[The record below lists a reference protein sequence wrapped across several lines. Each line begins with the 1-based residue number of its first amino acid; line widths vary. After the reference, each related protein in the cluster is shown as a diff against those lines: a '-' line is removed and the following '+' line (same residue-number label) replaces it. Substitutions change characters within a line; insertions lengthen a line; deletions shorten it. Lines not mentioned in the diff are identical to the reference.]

1 VNLRQLEYFVAV
13 AELGSFSKAAVM
25 LNIAQPALSRQVR
38 LLETDLRVALLMR
51 TGRGVVLTEAGKR
64 LFEHSIGILQLV
76 SRTREDIEAS
86 RDEPAG
92 RIVVGLPPS
101 MGRLLTLP
109 LVEGFRRS
117 LPKARLAI
125 VEGLSAHLAEWISTG
140 RVDIGLL
147 HNPEPQPALEVTPV
161 LEEPLGLVSPA
172 EKRTGKKVSRLGQSA
187 KDSSPRYREEPVG
200 SWASRRLA
208 DPGMNAGDGARRVVS
223 PRNTATLAELT
234 RLPLILPERTHAI
247 RKLLET
253 QAALAG
259 HKLNVAL
266 EISSVQSI
274 LDLVR
279 AGYGHAVLTP
289 SALAA
294 SGAATAFRLRPLVA
308 PRLSSTLCL
317 AVSAHKP
324 ATPLSK
330 HVFRMLRE
338 LATAAG
344 ADVSHNNSR

>member
-1 VNLRQLEYFVAV
+1 MNLKQLEYFVAV
-13 AELGSFSKAAVM
+13 AELGSFSKAAVI

-38 LLETDLRVALLMR
+38 LLETDLHVTLLMR
-51 TGRGVVLTEAGKR
+51 NGRGVVLTEAGKR
-64 LFEHSIGILQLV
+64 LFDHSIGILQLV

-86 RDEPAG
+86 RDVPSG

-101 MGRLLTLP
+101 MGRLLSLP
-109 LVEGFRRS
+109 LVEGFRRA
-117 LPKARLAI
+117 LPKARLTI

-172 EKRTGKKVSRLGQSA
+172 MKPGGKAGKGAGKKVS
-187 KDSSPRYREEPVG
+187 PR
-200 SWASRRLA
+200 
-208 DPGMNAGDGARRVVS
+208 D
-223 PRNTATLAELT
+223 TATLAELT
-234 RLPLILPERTHAI
+234 RLPLILPERSHAI

-253 QAALAG
+253 QAALSG
-259 HKLNVAL
+259 HKLNVSL

-279 AGYGHAVLTP
+279 AGHGHALLTP

-294 SGAATAFRLRPLVA
+294 SGEAAAFRFRPLVE
-308 PRLSSTLCL
+308 PPLSSTLCL

-324 ATPLSK
+324 ATPLSR

-338 LATAAG
+338 LVVATGKAQNPP
-344 ADVSHNNSR
+344 SHNKLR

>member
-1 VNLRQLEYFVAV
+1 MNLRQLEYFVGV
-13 AELGSFSKAAVM
+13 AELGSFSKAAAV

-38 LLETDLRVALLMR
+38 LLETDLRVALLLR
-51 TGRGVVLTEAGKR
+51 NGRGVVLTEAGQR
-64 LFEHSIGILQLV
+64 LFDHSVGILQLV
-76 SRTREDIEAS
+76 SRVRGDVAAA

-117 LPKARLAI
+117 LPRARLSV

-147 HNPEPQPALEVTPV
+147 HNPEPQQALELTPV
-161 LEEPLGLVSPA
+161 LDEPLCLVSPA
-172 EKRTGKKVSRLGQSA
+172 PPERKQAARAGGRKVS
-187 KDSSPRYREEPVG
+187 
-200 SWASRRLA
+200 
-208 DPGMNAGDGARRVVS
+208 AGK
-223 PRNTATLAELT
+223 TATLDELT
-234 RLPLILPERTHAI
+234 RLPLILPERSHAM

-253 QAALAG
+253 QAALTG
-259 HKLNVAL
+259 HKLNVVL
-266 EISSVQSI
+266 EISSVQAI

-279 AGYGHAVLTP
+279 AGFGHALLTP
-289 SALAA
+289 SALAV
-294 SGAATAFRLRPLVA
+294 SGDAAAYRMRALAAPPLT
-308 PRLSSTLCL
+308 STLCL

-330 HVFRMLRE
+330 HVFRLLHE
-338 LATAAG
+338 LAANAG
-344 ADVSHNNSR
+344 SAFSLP

>member
-1 VNLRQLEYFVAV
+1 MNLRQLEYFVAV
-13 AELGSFSKAAVM
+13 AELGSFSKAAVV

-38 LLETDLRVALLMR
+38 LLETDLHVNLLMR
-51 TGRGVVLTEAGKR
+51 NGRGVVLTEAGKR
-64 LFEHSIGILQLV
+64 LFDHSVGILQLV
-76 SRTREDIEAS
+76 SQVREDIEAT

-101 MGRLLTLP
+101 MGRLLIPP
-109 LVEGFRRS
+109 LVEGFRRT
-117 LPKARLAI
+117 LPKARLAV

-140 RVDIGLL
+140 RVDLGLL
-147 HNPEPQPALEVTPV
+147 HNPEPHAALEITPV

-172 EKRTGKKVSRLGQSA
+172 PKRGAKVSLRST
-187 KDSSPRYREEPVG
+187 
-200 SWASRRLA
+200 AS
-208 DPGMNAGDGARRVVS
+208 
-223 PRNTATLAELT
+223 LAELKNY
-234 RLPLILPERTHAI
+234 PLILPERAHAI

-289 SALAA
+289 TALAA
-294 SGAATAFRLRPLVA
+294 SGEAKAFRLRPLTR
-308 PRLSSTLCL
+308 PSLTSTLCL

-324 ATPLSK
+324 ATPLSR
-330 HVFRMLRE
+330 HVFRLLRE
-338 LATAAG
+338 LVAAAG
-344 ADVSHNNSR
+344 RAQRP

>member
-1 VNLRQLEYFVAV
+1 
-13 AELGSFSKAAVM
+13 
-25 LNIAQPALSRQVR
+25 
-38 LLETDLRVALLMR
+38 MR
-51 TGRGVVLTEAGKR
+51 NGRGVVLTEAGKR
-64 LFEHSIGILQLV
+64 LFDHSVGILQLV

-86 RDEPAG
+86 RAEPAG

-109 LVEGFRRS
+109 LVEGFRRT

-172 EKRTGKKVSRLGQSA
+172 KKGDLKQGAAKKGAGKKVS
-187 KDSSPRYREEPVG
+187 PR
-200 SWASRRLA
+200 
-208 DPGMNAGDGARRVVS
+208 D
-223 PRNTATLAELT
+223 TATLAELT
-234 RLPLILPERTHAI
+234 RLPLILPERSHAM

-253 QAALAG
+253 QAALSG

-279 AGYGHAVLTP
+279 AGHGHAVLTP

-294 SGAATAFRLRPLVA
+294 SGNAAAFRLRPIVE
-308 PRLSSTLCL
+308 PRLTSTLCL

-338 LATAAG
+338 LVAAAG
-344 ADVSHNNSR
+344 RAQNPLP

>member
-1 VNLRQLEYFVAV
+1 MNLKQLEYFVAV
-13 AELGSFSKAAVM
+13 AELGSFSKAAVI

-38 LLETDLRVALLMR
+38 LLETDLHVTLLMR
-51 TGRGVVLTEAGKR
+51 NGRGVVLTEAGKR
-64 LFEHSIGILQLV
+64 LFDHSVGILQLV
-76 SRTREDIEAS
+76 SRVREDIEAA

-101 MGRLLTLP
+101 MGRLLTVP
-109 LVEGFRRS
+109 LVEGFRRT

-125 VEGLSAHLAEWISTG
+125 VEGLSAHLAEWIATG
-140 RVDIGLL
+140 RVDLGLL

-172 EKRTGKKVSRLGQSA
+172 GKGVA
-187 KDSSPRYREEPVG
+187 KG
-200 SWASRRLA
+200 
-208 DPGMNAGDGARRVVS
+208 GAKKVS

-279 AGYGHAVLTP
+279 AGHGHAVLTP

-294 SGAATAFRLRPLVA
+294 SGNAAAFRLRPIVA
-308 PRLSSTLCL
+308 PRLTSTLCL

-324 ATPLSK
+324 ATPLSR

-338 LATAAG
+338 LVVAAG
-344 ADVSHNNSR
+344 KAQHAASHNKLR

>member
-1 VNLRQLEYFVAV
+1 MNLKQLEYFVAV
-13 AELGSFSKAAVM
+13 AELGSFSKAAVI

-38 LLETDLRVALLMR
+38 LLETDLHVTLLMR
-51 TGRGVVLTEAGKR
+51 NGRGVVLTEAGKR
-64 LFEHSIGILQLV
+64 LFDHSIGILQLV
-76 SRTREDIEAS
+76 SRVREDIEAT

-109 LVEGFRRS
+109 LVEGFRRA

-147 HNPEPQPALEVTPV
+147 HNPEGQQALEITPV
-161 LEEPLGLVSPA
+161 LEEPLGVVSPA
-172 EKRTGKKVSRLGQSA
+172 ERRTGKKVS
-187 KDSSPRYREEPVG
+187 PRDAV
-200 SWASRRLA
+200 
-208 DPGMNAGDGARRVVS
+208 
-223 PRNTATLAELT
+223 TLEELT

-259 HKLNVAL
+259 HKLNVSL

-279 AGYGHAVLTP
+279 AGHGHAVLTP

-294 SGAATAFRLRPLVA
+294 SGNAAAFRLRPIVA
-308 PRLSSTLCL
+308 PRLTSMLCL

-338 LATAAG
+338 LVVAAG
-344 ADVSHNNSR
+344 RAQNP

>member
-1 VNLRQLEYFVAV
+1 MNLKQLEYFVAV
-13 AELGSFSKAAVM
+13 AELGSFSKAAVI

-38 LLETDLRVALLMR
+38 LLETDLHVTLLMR
-51 TGRGVVLTEAGKR
+51 NGRGVVLTEAGKR
-64 LFEHSIGILQLV
+64 LFDHSVGILQLV
-76 SRTREDIEAS
+76 SRVREDIEAS
-86 RDEPAG
+86 RDVPSG

-109 LVEGFRRS
+109 LVEGFRRA
-117 LPKARLAI
+117 LPKARLTI

-172 EKRTGKKVSRLGQSA
+172 GKGAAKGGAKKVSLRG
-187 KDSSPRYREEPVG
+187 
-200 SWASRRLA
+200 
-208 DPGMNAGDGARRVVS
+208 
-223 PRNTATLAELT
+223 TATLAELT

-259 HKLNVAL
+259 HKLGVSL
-266 EISSVQSI
+266 EVSSVQSI

-279 AGYGHAVLTP
+279 AGHGHAVLTP

-294 SGAATAFRLRPLVA
+294 SGNAAAFRLRPIVE
-308 PRLSSTLCL
+308 PRLTSTLCL

-324 ATPLSK
+324 ATPLSR

-338 LATAAG
+338 LVVATGHAQ
-344 ADVSHNNSR
+344 SSPYNKTR